1 VRQHGT
7 YTCYRWGPE
16 PGQDWRRGCRCLP
29 CTDAAVL
36 YNKLSVRRRING
48 IDTLFD
54 NTEARE
60 HLEFLRANG
69 VGLRTVAEQS
79 GVGRTALMQIINGRT
94 KRARA
99 ETIAKILAVGTHVRA
114 PGALVDATR
123 TWELIDDML
132 RYGYTKGDLAR
143 RLGSE
148 YDKPALQISGNMVL
162 QSTADKV
169 AELHAQLVGTERE
182 LMRARRAKLRQ
193 RQREGAA

>member
-1 VRQHGT
+1 MRQHGT

-169 AELHAQLVGTERE
+169 AELHAQLVGTEQE
-182 LMRARRAKLRQ
+182 LMRARRAEARQ
-193 RQREGAA
+193 RQREEAA

>member
-1 VRQHGT
+1 MRQHGT

-182 LMRARRAKLRQ
+182 LMRVRQAKLRQ

>member
-1 VRQHGT
+1 MREHGT

-69 VGLRTVAEQS
+69 VGLRTVSEQS
-79 GVGRTALMQIINGRT
+79 GIGRTALAQIINGRT

-148 YDKPALQISGNMVL
+148 YDKPALQIQRDVVL

-182 LMRARRAKLRQ
+182 LMRARQAKLRQ
-193 RQREGAA
+193 RRREEVA

>member
-1 VRQHGT
+1 MRQHGT

-132 RYGYTKGDLAR
+132 RYGYTKGELAR

>member
-1 VRQHGT
+1 MRQHGT

-182 LMRARRAKLRQ
+182 LMRARQAKLRQ

>member
-1 VRQHGT
+1 MREHGT

-69 VGLRTVAEQS
+69 VGLRTVSEQS
-79 GVGRTALMQIINGRT
+79 GIGRTALAQIINGRT

-123 TWELIDDML
+123 TWELIDDMI

-148 YDKPALQISGNMVL
+148 YEKPALQISGDMVL

-182 LMRARRAKLRQ
+182 LMRARQAKLRQ
-193 RQREGAA
+193 RRRKEAA

>member
-1 VRQHGT
+1 
-7 YTCYRWGPE
+7 
-16 PGQDWRRGCRCLP
+16 
-29 CTDAAVL
+29 
-36 YNKLSVRRRING
+36 
-48 IDTLFD
+48 
-54 NTEARE
+54 
-60 HLEFLRANG
+60 
-69 VGLRTVAEQS
+69 
-79 GVGRTALMQIINGRT
+79 MQIINGHT

-148 YDKPALQISGNMVL
+148 YDKPALQIQRDVVL

-182 LMRARRAKLRQ
+182 LMRARQAKLRQ
-193 RQREGAA
+193 RQRKGAA

>member
-1 VRQHGT
+1 MRQHGT

-48 IDTLFD
+48 IETLFD

-60 HLEFLRANG
+60 HLKFLRANG

-79 GVGRTALMQIINGRT
+79 GVGRTALMQIINGHT

-148 YDKPALQISGNMVL
+148 YDKPALQISGDMVL

-169 AELHAQLVGTERE
+169 ADLHAQLVGTERE
-182 LMRARRAKLRQ
+182 LMRARQAKIRQ

>member
-1 VRQHGT
+1 VREHGT

-60 HLEFLRANG
+60 HLKFLRANG
-69 VGLRTVAEQS
+69 VGLRTVSEQS
-79 GVGRTALMQIINGRT
+79 GIGRTALAQIINGRT

-123 TWELIDDML
+123 TWELIEDML

-148 YDKPALQISGNMVL
+148 YEKPALQIQRDVVL

-182 LMRARRAKLRQ
+182 LMRARQAKLRQ
-193 RQREGAA
+193 RRREEAA

>member
-1 VRQHGT
+1 MREHGT

-60 HLEFLRANG
+60 HLKFLRANG
-69 VGLRTVAEQS
+69 VGLRTVSEQS
-79 GVGRTALMQIINGRT
+79 GIGRTALMQIINGHT

-123 TWELIDDML
+123 TWELIEDML

-148 YDKPALQISGNMVL
+148 YEKPALQIQRDVVL

-182 LMRARRAKLRQ
+182 LMRARQAKLRQ
-193 RQREGAA
+193 RRREEAA

>member
-1 VRQHGT
+1 MREHGT

-60 HLEFLRANG
+60 HLKFLRANG
-69 VGLRTVAEQS
+69 VGLRTVSEQS
-79 GVGRTALMQIINGRT
+79 GIGRTALAQIINGRT

-123 TWELIDDML
+123 TWELIEDML

-148 YDKPALQISGNMVL
+148 YEKPALQIQRDVVL

-182 LMRARRAKLRQ
+182 LMRARQAKLRQ
-193 RQREGAA
+193 RRREEAA

>member
-1 VRQHGT
+1 MRQHGT

-182 LMRARRAKLRQ
+182 LMRVRRTKLRQ

>member
-1 VRQHGT
+1 MRQHGT

-193 RQREGAA
+193 RRREGAA

>member
-1 VRQHGT
+1 MRQHGT

-182 LMRARRAKLRQ
+182 LMRARRAEARQ
-193 RQREGAA
+193 RQREEAA